1 LLTKHV
7 DTLVKSLRAILKPEQ
22 VISDPEELLVFE
34 CDGLT
39 HYRHRPRAVVFP
51 ASTEEVSEV
60 LQLLSREGVPLVP
73 RGAGTGLSGGAL
85 AVGGGVCIE
94 LARMRRVLKVDV
106 ENRLAIVQAGVVNAH
121 VSRAVAHHG
130 LYYVPDPSS
139 QGSCTVGGNIA
150 ENAGGIHCLKYGT
163 TTDHVLGARVVLT
176 DGRIVDLGG
185 AGSAGIGYDL
195 LGVFVGSEG
204 TFGVVTEATVRL
216 TPVAPSVR
224 TLLADFTDIDDASRA
239 VSAIIA
245 AGIIPAGLEMVD
257 GATIRAVEASVFA
270 AGMPLD
276 AEAALLVELDGLEA
290 GMDEEVA
297 RVRRICSES
306 GARSVRLAADEAE
319 RKRLWAARKGAF
331 GAMGRITPDIL
342 IQDAV
347 VPRSRLPEVLAA
359 TYSIG
364 ARWGLRVANVFHAG
378 DGNLHPLVCFDS
390 RDAEQV
396 KRVKEAGREIME
408 TCVRAGGTITGEHGV
423 GLDKSDYLPLVF
435 SDDDMRAMLQ
445 VRAAFDPTGLC
456 NPGKIIP
463 ALKGCGEARAVA
475 EGNRAAATNGQR
487 VAEAEDR
494 RAADTNGE
502 RTALAEGRKQSAK
515 AEAPSEEAKAQKI
528 EEELASAAQQ
538 MKEEEELAS
547 AAKRIEEEFASA
559 LPPLMAS
566 PFVPTA
572 SPLATGANARRTSGP
587 LDPVRVLASVVGV
600 QYVSEQDRGCE
611 AHAVRPAIVVEPGSV
626 EETCE
631 VLRLAASVGWN
642 VVPAGAGVWL
652 ETGNL
657 LRGPHLFVKTTRM
670 ARIIEHE
677 PADLVATAEAGLTL
691 AGFNRRMGHAGQW
704 LPLDPPD
711 DGRSTLG
718 GVAATGLGGA
728 QSLGYGT
735 PRSYVLGMRVALADG
750 RLIHAGS
757 RVVKN
762 VAGYDL
768 CKLFAGSYGTL
779 GLIVELTFKL
789 RPRPAREATLLVRSS
804 NLSRLLDAAR
814 ALNGAQLLPVA
825 VELLSPRMAYAIEM
839 TKESEDF
846 ALKESEDFAL
856 LARFAGTEGA
866 VEYQLARAAELVGGR
881 VKDASVES
889 VEDDGAVWSNLAAAA
904 MRDRHDLIWRVSVP
918 PSALGSMLARL
929 GEGSDAAGKMLWHAG
944 AGDGRLRVFGATT
957 RYYENVRD
965 DTVYSIMFLR
975 RMREAAHA
983 AGGSL
988 VIEHALSGLKQEF
1001 DAWGLNDS
1009 AAFLMRRVKEQ
1020 LDPADSF
1027 SPGRFL

>member
-1 LLTKHV
+1 M
-7 DTLVKSLRAILKPEQ
+7 DTLVKRLRAILKPEQ

-51 ASTEEVSEV
+51 ASTEEVAEI
-60 LQLLSREGVPLVP
+60 LALLARERVPLVP

-85 AVGGGVCIE
+85 AVGGGVCVE

-106 ENRLAIVQAGVVNAH
+106 ENRLAVVQAGIVNAH

-139 QGSCTVGGNIA
+139 QGSCTIGGNIS

-163 TTDHVLGARVVLT
+163 TTDHVLGARVVLS

-185 AGSAGIGYDL
+185 AAGAGGNGFDL

-204 TFGVVTEATVRL
+204 TFGIVTEATLRL

-297 RVRRICSES
+297 RVRRICIEH
-306 GARSVRLAADEAE
+306 GARSVRLAADEIE

-359 TYSIG
+359 TYQIG

-390 RDAEQV
+390 RDAGQV
-396 KRVKEAGREIME
+396 ERVKEAGREIME

-423 GLDKSDYLPLVF
+423 GLDKSEFLPLVF
-435 SDDDMRAMLQ
+435 SDGDMRAMLQ

-463 ALKGCGEARAVA
+463 ALKGCGEGRTLA
-475 EGNRAAATNGQR
+475 EGKRQKAKGKGQR
-487 VAEAEDR
+487 VETDSLSSSDSSTASMASTTSTVSITSTASTASRASTASSVGAVSASEAQALSTVPSLTPSPTASVFARNAFDPVRAFAALAGVVGEEHVAEDR
-494 RAADTNGE
+494 RVDGTGDSVPS
-502 RTALAEGRKQSAK
+502 LVV
-515 AEAPSEEAKAQKI
+515 APASFEEA
-528 EEELASAAQQ
+528 
-538 MKEEEELAS
+538 
-547 AAKRIEEEFASA
+547 
-559 LPPLMAS
+559 
-566 PFVPTA
+566 
-572 SPLATGANARRTSGP
+572 
-587 LDPVRVLASVVGV
+587 
-600 QYVSEQDRGCE
+600 
-611 AHAVRPAIVVEPGSV
+611 
-626 EETCE
+626 CE
-631 VLRLAASVGWN
+631 VLKLSAREDWK
-642 VVPAGAGVWL
+642 VVPAGAGTWL
-652 ETGNL
+652 DAGNTL
-657 LRGPHLFVKTTRM
+657 GRADIFVKTTRM
-670 ARIIEHE
+670 ARVVEHE
-677 PADLVATAEAGLTL
+677 PADLVATAEAGITL
-691 AGFNRRMGHAGQW
+691 ADFNREVGRTGQW
-704 LPLDPPD
+704 LTLDPPNS
-711 DGRSTLG
+711 GQATLG
-718 GVAATGLGGA
+718 GVAATGLCGPQA
-728 QSLGYGT
+728 FGYGP
-735 PRSYVLGMRVALADG
+735 PRSHVLGMRVALADG
-750 RLIHAGS
+750 RLLRAGG

-768 CKLFAGSYGTL
+768 CKLFVGSYGTL
-779 GLIVELTFKL
+779 GLILELTFKL
-789 RPRPAREATLLVRSS
+789 RPRPAREATLVAHSS
-804 NLSRLLDAAR
+804 DLHSLHGAAR
-814 ALNGAQLLPVA
+814 ALLAAQLLPVA
-825 VELLSPRMAYAIEM
+825 VELLSPRMAR
-839 TKESEDF
+839 
-846 ALKESEDFAL
+846 ALGLSVADGAFAL
-856 LARFAGTEGA
+856 LARFAGTTDA
-866 VEYQLARAAELVGGR
+866 VAYQLGRAAELVGEHLKGEGI
-881 VKDASVES
+881 KACGIEPL
-889 VEDDGAVWSNLAAAA
+889 EDDAALWSNLSAVSNTN
-904 MRDRHDLIWRVSVP
+904 DCPVVWRAGVL
-918 PSALGSMLARL
+918 PSELGALLAWLHGR
-929 GEGSDAAGKMLWHAG
+929 GEHVDEALWHAG
-944 AGDGRLRVFGATT
+944 AGDGRLRVFDAT
-957 RYYENVRD
+957 RD
-965 DTVYSIMFLR
+965 ADEMLTYLR
-975 RMREAAHA
+975 SLREAAHA

-988 VIEHALSGLKQEF
+988 VVERAPEELKREF
-1001 DAWGLNDS
+1001 DAWGLTDS
-1009 AAFLMRRVKEQ
+1009 AAFLMSRVKRQ
-1020 LDPADSF
+1020 LDAAETF
-1027 SPGRFL
+1027 SPGRFALDDLRR

>member
-1 LLTKHV
+1 MYHRGVAFRQEFSDTLKTIPV
-7 DTLVKSLRAILKPEQ
+7 DTLVKNLRAALSPEQ
-22 VISDPEELLVFE
+22 VISEPEELLVYE

-60 LQLLSREGVPLVP
+60 MRMLSGARVPLVP

-106 ENRLAIVQAGVVNAH
+106 ENRLAVVEAGVVNAH
-121 VSRAVAHHG
+121 VSRAVARHG

-139 QGSCTVGGNIA
+139 QGSCTVGGNVA

-163 TTDHVLGARVVLT
+163 TTDHVVGARVVLT
-176 DGRIVDLGG
+176 DGRVVDLGG
-185 AGSAGIGYDL
+185 AGTENVGYDL

-204 TFGVVTEATVRL
+204 TFGVATELTVRL
-216 TPVAPSVR
+216 MPVAPSVR

-270 AGMPLD
+270 AGMPID

-297 RVRRICSES
+297 RVRQICTKG

-359 TYSIG
+359 TYRIG
-364 ARWGLRVANVFHAG
+364 ARYGLRVANVFHAG

-396 KRVKEAGREIME
+396 RHVKEAGREIME

-435 SDDDMRAMLQ
+435 SDDDLRAMLQ

-463 ALKGCGEARAVA
+463 VLKGCGEARAVA
-475 EGNRAAATNGQR
+475 TTLSTGAGSTEAKPQALSDRNAQADASGVSKDPRPRQRCASSFQKLAGIVGREHVWAATSDN
-487 VAEAEDR
+487 
-494 RAADTNGE
+494 TNE
-502 RTALAEGRKQSAK
+502 
-515 AEAPSEEAKAQKI
+515 
-528 EEELASAAQQ
+528 
-538 MKEEEELAS
+538 
-547 AAKRIEEEFASA
+547 
-559 LPPLMAS
+559 
-566 PFVPTA
+566 
-572 SPLATGANARRTSGP
+572 
-587 LDPVRVLASVVGV
+587 PVF
-600 QYVSEQDRGCE
+600 
-611 AHAVRPAIVVEPGSV
+611 VEPASV
-626 EETCE
+626 EEVCE
-631 VLRLAASVGWN
+631 VLRLAERERWS
-642 VVPAGAGVWL
+642 VVPSGEGLWREAGNDTPPRPNTVVL
-652 ETGNL
+652 
-657 LRGPHLFVKTTRM
+657 KTTRLV
-670 ARIIEHE
+670 RLVEHE
-677 PADLVATAEAGLTL
+677 PADLVATVEAGRTL
-691 AGFNRRMGHAGQW
+691 ADFNREVGCAGQW
-704 LPLDPPD
+704 LPLDPPRA
-711 DGRSTLG
+711 GRATLG
-718 GVAATGLGGA
+718 GVVATGTAGP
-728 QSLGYGT
+728 QTLGYGA
-735 PRSYVLGMRVALADG
+735 PRSYVLGMRVALAGG
-750 RLIHAGS
+750 RVIHVGG

-768 CKLFAGSYGTL
+768 CKLFTGSHGTL
-779 GLIVELTFKL
+779 GVILELTFKL
-789 RPRPAREATLLVRSS
+789 RPRPQRETTLAARSGDLDELLG
-804 NLSRLLDAAR
+804 AAR
-814 ALNGAQLLPVA
+814 ALTSSPLLPVA
-825 VELLSPRMAYAIEM
+825 VELLSPSLATRAG
-839 TKESEDF
+839 
-846 ALKESEDFAL
+846 LKWTEPDENFYMLA
-856 LARFAGTEGA
+856 ARFAGTESA
-866 VEYQLARAAELVGGR
+866 VEYQLDRAAELIGEHA
-881 VKDASVES
+881 KDAEVSSVR
-889 VEDDGAVWSNLAAAA
+889 EDEEIWSGLSETAEAFPDNLVWRA
-904 MRDRHDLIWRVSVP
+904 SVP
-918 PSALGSMLARL
+918 PSALGTLLARL
-929 GEGSDAAGKMLWHAG
+929 GRVNDHAHGMMWHAG
-944 AGDGRLRVFGATT
+944 AGDGRLRVFEERPRESKTANGDERHAA
-957 RYYENVRD
+957 RLLEE
-965 DTVYSIMFLR
+965 
-975 RMREAAHA
+975 MREVAHA

-988 VIEHALSGLKQEF
+988 VVERSTRSFKQKF

-1009 AAFLMRRVKEQ
+1009 TAFLMRRIKDQ
-1020 LDPADSF
+1020 LDPSDTF
-1027 SPGRFL
+1027 SPGRYHFDRGR